1 MTDMNKEAE
10 LRASWDPNDS
20 DASYWSTVN
29 PISFLTGGVDK
40 LPAWWMDRFSDKKV
54 IGDLTGKQIGHLTFK
69 AGAVGLLTAGLVGGL
84 RLALGADDL
93 IHGKGTVVDDSAKGK
108 ISTTFDNQLYELDRY
123 GNRKKKKRA
132 PAAEELPKTAAG
144 QTLESG
150 NVTDLDSYNQLGFAI
165 PAAAT
170 ALAAYLA
177 YTFSDEL
184 VSGARRTRNQIEL
197 ADRQEDLNNLMI
209 QRARMAKGNL
219 KELPQYEHPYTKT
232 AGDDKEEESGGLWD
246 TIVGGIKN
254 IFTPTKN
261 NGATWG
267 ALKYAALLAT
277 GAGAYM
283 YMSKNNENNM
293 KYKAYKAALQEY
305 VKGKTTHTPL
315 TVVPGNS
322 DELFDTIDTKE
333 ESAEEPAEP
342 VVANNPRKKPKFYS
356 DDLNTPISI
365 NI

>member
-1 MTDMNKEAE
+1 MINMNKAAE
-10 LRASWDPNDS
+10 WRASWDPNDPN
-20 DASYWSTVN
+20 ASYWSTFN

-40 LPAWWMDRFSDKKV
+40 VPAWWMDKFTDKDV
-54 IGDLTGKQIGHLTFK
+54 IGKLNGKQLGHLTFK
-69 AGAVGLLTAGLVGGL
+69 AGAVGLLTAGIVGGL

-108 ISTTFDNQLYELDRY
+108 MSTTFNDQMYELDQY
-123 GNRKKKKRA
+123 GNRKKKKKQVV
-132 PAAEELPKTAAG
+132 KTASKV
-144 QTLESG
+144 THLESG
-150 NVTDLDSYNQLGFAI
+150 NVADLSSYNQLGFAI

-177 YTFSDEL
+177 YTLSDEA
-184 VSGARRTRNQIEL
+184 VAGARRYVNQQNLDE
-197 ADRQEDLNNLMI
+197 RKEDLNALMI

-219 KELPQYEHPYTKT
+219 KELPNFEHPYTKS
-232 AGDDKEEESGGLWD
+232 AANEDDPNRNNMDWWD
-246 TIVGGIKN
+246 SLKGGIAK
-254 IFTPTKN
+254 IFNPTGN
-261 NGATWG
+261 NAATWG

-293 KYKAYKAALQEY
+293 KYKAYKAALKEY
-305 VKGKTTHTPL
+305 VKGKTNRTPL

-322 DELFDTIDTKE
+322 DELFDAIEAKDE
-333 ESAEEPAEP
+333 ELQPEDRLAA
-342 VVANNPRKKPKFYS
+342 VNPRKKPQFYS